1 MNLSPEAVRAEVARF
16 WNAFISKSTE
26 MLEEFYAH
34 ESTVFGTAST
44 RSEPGRLAATRRRR
58 EYFISQSILRANTGI
73 VDVVMLD
80 DRTAIATYA
89 FQFHASKLSNA
100 ARHQEEHIAQG
111 RATQVFAVDTDG
123 KIRIFHEHLSL
134 PTN

>member
-16 WNAFISKSTE
+16 WNTFISKSSE

-44 RSEPGRLAATRRRR
+44 RSEPGRLAATRRQR
-58 EYFISQSILRANTGI
+58 EYFITQSILRANTGV
-73 VDVVMLD
+73 VDVIMLD
-80 DRTAIATYA
+80 ERSAVATYT
-89 FQFHASKLSNA
+89 FQFHASKLSRA
-100 ARHQEEHIAQG
+100 AKQQEEHIGQG
-111 RATQVFAVDTDG
+111 RATQVFGIDTDG

-134 PTN
+134 PAN